1 MKAELEKEQKEK
13 EKEEEKKKEKKQ
25 KFCVTIAVIKAH
37 SNYHENIYLI
47 RRKVSSLCHSNT
59 EYFSIIHSLSSPYHC
74 FYNNL
79 IWEDISEFLDK
90 EHFGITNTQYCFS
103 SLSPLDTAKIN
114 YQHSRTLQVRSKDR
128 ILRDPPIVLSLPPVP
143 KKREIK
149 HEEKIS
155 EELLYHGTEEAPES
169 LLYPSLSPSKLESVS
184 FIPVSSSTY
193 SQTAG
198 KLNKSEVANLPIN
211 QLSTTTSRKI
221 HTIST
226 PSISE
231 LASSHLKAH
240 MRTHSGERPYCC
252 NWPSCLWK
260 FARSDELTRHY
271 RKHTGDRPFNCTLC
285 CRSFSRSDHLNLHV
299 KRHCSS

>member
-1 MKAELEKEQKEK
+1 MD
-13 EKEEEKKKEKKQ
+13 
-25 KFCVTIAVIKAH
+25 
-37 SNYHENIYLI
+37 
-47 RRKVSSLCHSNT
+47 SSLPVSEVN
-59 EYFSIIHSLSSPYHC
+59 E
-74 FYNNL
+74 

-231 LASSHLKAH
+231 LARFFKNNSSAKEKRETRERRLLKKNCSIHECVHPGCCKKYNKSSHLKAH

>member
-1 MKAELEKEQKEK
+1 MD
-13 EKEEEKKKEKKQ
+13 
-25 KFCVTIAVIKAH
+25 
-37 SNYHENIYLI
+37 
-47 RRKVSSLCHSNT
+47 SSLPVSEVN
-59 EYFSIIHSLSSPYHC
+59 E
-74 FYNNL
+74 

-231 LASSHLKAH
+231 LARFFKNNSSAKEKRETRERRLLKKNCSIH
-240 MRTHSGERPYCC
+240 DGERPYCC